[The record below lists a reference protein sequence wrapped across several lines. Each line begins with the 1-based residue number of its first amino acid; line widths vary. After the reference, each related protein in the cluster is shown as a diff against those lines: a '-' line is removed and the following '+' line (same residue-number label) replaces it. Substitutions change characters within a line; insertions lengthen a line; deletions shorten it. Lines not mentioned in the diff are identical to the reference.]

1 MKIKIKGG
9 VPLKGEVTPISNK
22 NSILAAW
29 PVCLLTKED
38 VVYKDVPDTSDV
50 EKMLKILEELGANVQ
65 KISNSEIKINCAK
78 VSKYK
83 VDRDSGN
90 AIRASILFAGPL
102 LARFGKA
109 EIPLPGGCKLGQRS
123 ISAHIDVFKKFGVEV
138 SYVDEYVIFTLP
150 KKEKYEEKIWQFE
163 ASVTATENLVML
175 AAGTNCNM
183 EIVDAASE
191 PHVKDLLNCLV
202 SMGVNIKGMGSNNL
216 IIQSHGWGS
225 LKGTTFIPG
234 YDFVDIAGY
243 IVAAA
248 VTKGEI
254 RINGANNFDL
264 VGGMIQVFSKFNI
277 NFEKTGNDLI
287 VKGNSQIKIDPENSG
302 FPLADKGLPK
312 FTPRPWPGFPVDV
325 LPVMV
330 TLASKAEGKILINNW
345 MYENGLTFIHDL
357 NQLGAKIEM
366 ITPQNVVV
374 SGPIKFTGGSIKAQD
389 VIQAAKAMFLAA
401 VADDAETI
409 LDGVEILK
417 RRYPNILEVYKKLG
431 ASIEVLEA

>member
-9 VPLKGEVTPISNK
+9 IPLKGEVTPIPNK

-29 PVCLLTKED
+29 PVCLLTNED
-38 VVYKDVPDTSDV
+38 VIYKDVPDTSDV
-50 EKMLKILEELGANVQ
+50 DKMLKILEGLGANVQ
-65 KISNSEIKINCAK
+65 KISKSEVKINCANVK
-78 VSKYK
+78 HYK
-83 VDRDSGN
+83 VDKDSGN

-102 LARFGKA
+102 LARFGRA

-123 ISAHIDVFKKFGVEV
+123 IAAHIDVFKKFGVEI
-138 SYVDEYVIFTLP
+138 SFANEYVIFTLP

-175 AAGTNCNM
+175 AAGVNC
-183 EIVDAASE
+183 EVDIIDAASE

-202 SMGVNIKGMGSNNL
+202 NMGAEIQGIGSNRLFIKSRGISN
-216 IIQSHGWGS
+216 
-225 LKGTTFIPG
+225 LKGTIFTPG

-254 RINGANNFDL
+254 KINGANDFDL

-287 VKGNSQIKIDPENSG
+287 VKGNSQIKIDADNSG
-302 FPLADKGLPK
+302 FPLAEKGLPK

-330 TLASKAEGKILINNW
+330 TLASKSEGKILINNW

-366 ITPQNVVV
+366 LTSQNIIVN
-374 SGPIKFTGGSIKAQD
+374 GPVKFLGGSIKAQD
-389 VIQAAKAMFLAA
+389 VIQASKAMFLAA
-401 VADDAETI
+401 LADDTETI

-417 RRYPNILEVYKKLG
+417 RRYPNILEVYKSLG
-431 ASIEVLEA
+431 ANIEVLEA